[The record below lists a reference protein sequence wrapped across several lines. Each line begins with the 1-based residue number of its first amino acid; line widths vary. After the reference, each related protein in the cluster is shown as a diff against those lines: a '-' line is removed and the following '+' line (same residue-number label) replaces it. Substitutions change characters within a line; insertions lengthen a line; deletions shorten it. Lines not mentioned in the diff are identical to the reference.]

1 LVRSLA
7 RAVLAAVILAGSGC
21 GGPLPPPDPPNLAEA
36 KDSLSRG
43 NYWFGRG
50 CYREAGRFFKEGEIS
65 ARLSDEVRLIIK
77 ALNSQGAAALAQGD
91 PDRAANFLAQALD
104 LAQAQPG
111 RPELDRILG
120 NLAALARRLGR
131 PEDAGELWR
140 AAVQAAIQAGFS
152 PATYQASLARL
163 HLEAGRQDDF
173 LALADQA
180 LAESRKEARLPAR
193 PTARPPARF
202 SASAKAARPKV
213 TVLTAGGPPNPR
225 GAADGSASAAD
236 VPPPAGPP
244 APENLVLADALNLA
258 GQAAGLRGDPA
269 EAEKFF
275 REALA
280 LDRQMEYTP
289 GLAQD
294 TEALGALLSGG
305 ERAGEAAGF
314 LDRAFHLRLALGDDQ
329 GAARVLAAIKD
340 LSSAAPVNLEGYRAA
355 LKNPGPYRLDR
366 RCP

>member
-1 LVRSLA
+1 MVRSFA

-21 GGPLPPPDPPNLAEA
+21 GGSLPPPDPPNLAEA

-50 CYREAGRFFKEGEIS
+50 CYREAGRFFREGEIS

-91 PDRAANFLAQALD
+91 QDKAASFLAQALD

-140 AAVQAAIQAGFS
+140 AAVQAAVSAGFS

-163 HLEAGRQDDF
+163 HLEAGRRDDF

-180 LAESRKEARLPAR
+180 LAEALKS
-193 PTARPPARF
+193 ARPPAKT
-202 SASAKAARPKV
+202 SRPP
-213 TVLTAGGPPNPR
+213 AGGAPKK
-225 GAADGSASAAD
+225 GGGGSELSAET
-236 VPPPAGPP
+236 PTPAGPP

-258 GQAAGLRGDPA
+258 GQAAGLRGDRA
-269 EAEKFF
+269 AAEKFF

-329 GAARVLAAIKD
+329 GAARILAALKD
-340 LSSAAPVNLEGYRAA
+340 LSSGVPVNLEGYQAA
-355 LKNPGPYRLDR
+355 LKNPGPYRLDQ

>member
-1 LVRSLA
+1 LTLVRSFS
-7 RAVLAAVILAGSGC
+7 RALLAALILAGPGC
-21 GGPLPPPDPPNLAEA
+21 GGPLPSPDPPNLAEA

-131 PEDAGELWR
+131 LEDAGELWR

-163 HLEAGRQDDF
+163 HLEAGRGEDF

-180 LAESRKEARLPAR
+180 LTEARKAAR
-193 PTARPPARF
+193 PTARLTAQS
-202 SASAKAARPKV
+202 SASAKAARPEG
-213 TVLTAGGPPNPR
+213 TVFTAGGPPSPR
-225 GAADGSASAAD
+225 GTAEGSAPSAE

-269 EAEKFF
+269 GAEKFF

-294 TEALGALLSGG
+294 TEALGVLLSMG

-314 LDRAFHLRLALGDDQ
+314 LDRAFHLRLALGDDR
-329 GAARVLAAIKD
+329 GAARVLAALKD

-355 LKNPGPYRLDR
+355 LKSPGPYRLDR

>member
-1 LVRSLA
+1 MP
-7 RAVLAAVILAGSGC
+7 VLAAVLLAAQGC

-65 ARLSDEVRLIIK
+65 ARLSDEVGLIIR
-77 ALNSQGAAALAQGD
+77 ALNSQGAAALAGGGLDQ
-91 PDRAANFLAQALD
+91 AANFLAQALD

-111 RPELDRILG
+111 QPELDRILG
-120 NLAALARRLGR
+120 NLAALAQRLGR
-131 PEDAGELWR
+131 SEDAGDLWR
-140 AAVQAAIQAGFS
+140 AAVQAAAGAGVS

-163 HLEAGRQDDF
+163 HLAAGRPEKF

-180 LAESRKEARLPAR
+180 LAAARVA
-193 PTARPPARF
+193 A
-202 SASAKAARPKV
+202 AKAD
-213 TVLTAGGPPNPR
+213 LT
-225 GAADGSASAAD
+225 
-236 VPPPAGPP
+236 
-244 APENLVLADALNLA
+244 APENLALADALNLA
-258 GQAAGLRGDPA
+258 GQAALLREDPA
-269 EAEKFF
+269 GAEQFF

-294 TEALGALLSGG
+294 TEALGDLLTTLDRL
-305 ERAGEAAGF
+305 EEAVGF
-314 LDRAFHLRLALGDDQ
+314 LDRAFYLRLALNDTR
-329 GAARVLAAIKD
+329 GAARVLAGLKKLGA
-340 LSSAAPVNLEGYRAA
+340 SVNLEGYQAA
-355 LKNPGPYRLDR
+355 LKNPAPYRLDQ